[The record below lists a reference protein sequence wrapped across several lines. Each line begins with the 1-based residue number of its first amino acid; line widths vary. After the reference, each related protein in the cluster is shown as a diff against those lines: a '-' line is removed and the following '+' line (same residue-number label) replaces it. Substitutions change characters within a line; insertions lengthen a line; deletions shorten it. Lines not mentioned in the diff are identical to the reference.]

1 MVNEA
6 RQPAGSGENQSN
18 RFEGS
23 SDAPLPLTP
32 SEDRQWA
39 TIAHFGAILGCIPS
53 AIIYYV
59 YRSRGPFTAQ
69 ESKEALNF
77 TLPLTVLAVVL
88 HLLSLI
94 PGIGWVFAVF
104 VVLVWL
110 FLTVSGIR
118 AGINANKSR
127 PYRYAL
133 NLRLFK

>member
-1 MVNEA
+1 MVNEV
-6 RQPAGSGENQSN
+6 RGTTGSGDSQSD

-59 YRSRGPFTAQ
+59 YRFRGPFTAQ

-77 TLPLTVLAVVL
+77 TFPLTLVAIVLNLLQLLPVIGWIFAVLAV
-88 HLLSLI
+88 LI
-94 PGIGWVFAVF
+94 WIYM
-104 VVLVWL
+104 
-110 FLTVSGIR
+110 TISGIK

-127 PYRYAL
+127 PYRYGF